1 MEIARLWFDFKGRLN
16 RGKYWFITIANALIF
31 AAFLL
36 TALALHSAPL
46 GILTGLVAI
55 PLFISALAVTVKRL
69 HDRSKSAWWVLL
81 FYILPIVL
89 SGAKE
94 ILASLE
100 GAAFAAAVIVA
111 IIGTVISIWAFVEI
125 GCLRGTRGAN
135 RYGPDPLESP

>member
-16 RGKYWFITIANALIF
+16 RGKYWFITIANMLIF

-36 TALALHSAPL
+36 TAVSVHSAPL
-46 GILTGLVAI
+46 GILAGLVAV
-55 PLFISALAVTVKRL
+55 PPFISALAVTVKRL
-69 HDRSKSAWWVLL
+69 HDRGKSAWWVLL
-81 FYILPIVL
+81 FYILPIML

-125 GCLRGTRGAN
+125 GCLRGTRGPN
-135 RYGPDPLESP
+135 RYGPDPLDNL